1 MSARILIVEDNAI
14 NRELMDYLLR
24 AFGFET
30 MKAADGAVGLEIAR
44 RERPDLILCDVQMP
58 VLDGPAFAREAGAD
72 PVLCDIPL
80 VAVTAFAMV
89 GDRERV
95 LAYGFDGYISK
106 PLEPLSFIQAVN
118 AALPAAMR
126 ATGASQPPPATTARV
141 PAGGATVLVLDDS
154 QINLQFKR
162 DLLQPH
168 GYTVVTA
175 DTPTQALR
183 LARAHLPALI
193 LSDVGMSEGSG
204 FDFIRAVKAD
214 PLLCDIPF
222 IFLSSTHWNEAS
234 RTLGL
239 QLGAF
244 RYLLRPLEPAVL
256 LAEIEGCLSRH

>member
-1 MSARILIVEDNAI
+1 
-14 NRELMDYLLR
+14 
-24 AFGFET
+24 
-30 MKAADGAVGLEIAR
+30 
-44 RERPDLILCDVQMP
+44 
-58 VLDGPAFAREAGAD
+58 
-72 PVLCDIPL
+72 
-80 VAVTAFAMV
+80 
-89 GDRERV
+89 
-95 LAYGFDGYISK
+95 
-106 PLEPLSFIQAVN
+106 
-118 AALPAAMR
+118 MR
-126 ATGASQPPPATTARV
+126 ATGGSQPTPAKTARV
-141 PAGGATVLVLDDS
+141 PARGATVLVLDDS

-214 PLLCDIPF
+214 PLLRDIPF

-256 LAEIEGCLSRH
+256 LAEIEGCLSQH